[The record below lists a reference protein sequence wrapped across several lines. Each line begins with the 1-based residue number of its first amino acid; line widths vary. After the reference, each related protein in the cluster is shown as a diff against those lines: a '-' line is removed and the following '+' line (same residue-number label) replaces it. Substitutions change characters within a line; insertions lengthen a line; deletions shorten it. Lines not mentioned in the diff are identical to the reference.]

1 MSYKYPH
8 LVTFLKNQSYIKS
21 ISSVFYVATNIIFI
35 QWSSL
40 LCTVKREYKKRKKK
54 TDHPLNSARWL
65 PTQDKSRTRS
75 TYFRTVL
82 LCSLQSVSYQKP
94 PTCEKEWQLLYICG
108 KISPLWEVNIVKAKL
123 WRRAKRN
130 TCRLSRLYLK
140 QCIDK

>member
-1 MSYKYPH
+1 MSYKYAH

-21 ISSVFYVATNIIFI
+21 ISSVFYVATNKIFI

-82 LCSLQSVSYQKP
+82 LCSLQSLNYQKP
-94 PTCEKEWQLLYICG
+94 PTVA
-108 KISPLWEVNIVKAKL
+108 WEVNIVKTKL
-123 WRRAKRN
+123 WRCAKRN
-130 TCRLSRLYLK
+130 RDCRLSRLYLK